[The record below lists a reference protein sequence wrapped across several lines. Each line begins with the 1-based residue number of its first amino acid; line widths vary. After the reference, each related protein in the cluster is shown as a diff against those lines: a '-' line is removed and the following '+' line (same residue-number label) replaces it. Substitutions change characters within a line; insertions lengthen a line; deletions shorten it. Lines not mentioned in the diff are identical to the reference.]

1 MRSFWM
7 LLGSLALVARAQ
19 KPIGCPILGPAYP
32 APTGL
37 SQDPVFLSK
46 AEELTAQ
53 LNEAI
58 ENGTLPFISA
68 AAQIFSGDEDDAAY
82 GFYLTDEIVKT
93 GSVGVREVDENT
105 IFRIGSVSKLWTMF
119 LYMTLNGT
127 RYFHEPVANYVPEL
141 RVKYNATQAVNDI
154 DHVSWS
160 EVTIGELASHQ
171 AGIARDYAF
180 GDLGFQSSH
189 LETMGFPP
197 LFNGEELACGN
208 TIQCDRKEFF
218 KGFLNMHPLTL
229 TSHTPIYSNAGYQIL
244 GYALEAIADTG
255 YEELLLRRLIEPL
268 NLTRSYLNAP
278 DASLAVVPY
287 NETYS
292 WFSYDIGE
300 EAPAGGIFS
309 SAKDMSTFGR
319 AILSNALI
327 DPATT
332 RRWLKPLSHTS
343 SLQNSVGAP
352 WEIYSYLLPRRVDLY
367 TKAGDIGLYSSSF
380 ALSPDHNAGFTV
392 LVAGPNSHQLTAT
405 IAEMT
410 ADILLPALD
419 EIAKNQALERFGG
432 TYALE
437 SAYSNVNS
445 SITITADEGPGLVVS
460 EWINDSVDMI
470 GSIMALQGV
479 ADRSALTIRLQP
491 SGLQAEGRM
500 SFSAVIYALPIPKD
514 AGPMLGSCFSW
525 ILLESM
531 VYGSVGLHEF
541 EFGLDAHGGATSLSP
556 RALRVRLPRV

>member
-1 MRSFWM
+1 MRSLW
-7 LLGSLALVARAQ
+7 LLGSLALVARAH
-19 KPIGCPILGPAYP
+19 KPTGCPILGAAYP
-32 APTGL
+32 APTAL
-37 SQDPVFLSK
+37 SQDPLFLST
-46 AEELTAQ
+46 AQNLTAR

-58 ENGTLPFISA
+58 DNGTLPSISFA
-68 AAQIFSGDEDDAAY
+68 VQIFSGDEDDAAY
-82 GFYLTDEIVKT
+82 GFYLTDEVVKT

-105 IFRIGSVSKLWTMF
+105 IFRIGSISKLWTMF

-127 RYFHEPVANYVPEL
+127 RYFNEPVAKYVPEL
-141 RVKYNATQAVNDI
+141 RVNYQAAQAADAI
-154 DHVSWS
+154 DDVSWS

-180 GDLGFQSSH
+180 GDLGFQPPGL

-197 LFNGEELACGN
+197 LLQDQQLTCGN
-208 TIQCDRKEFF
+208 TYQCNRQEFF
-218 KGFLNMHPLTL
+218 KGFSNMHPLSP

-255 YEELLLRRLIEPL
+255 YEEVLLRRLIEPL

-292 WFSYDIGE
+292 WFSFDMGD

-327 DPATT
+327 DPVTT
-332 RRWLKPLSHTS
+332 RRWLKPHSHTS

-352 WEIYSYLLPRRVDLY
+352 WEIYTYLLPRRVDLY

-380 ALSPDHNAGFTV
+380 GLSPDHNAGFTV
-392 LVAGPNSHQLTAT
+392 LVAGGNSHQLTAT

-410 ADILLPALD
+410 TDILLPALD
-419 EIAKNQALERFGG
+419 EIAKNQALERFAG
-432 TYALE
+432 TYTLE
-437 SAYSNVNS
+437 CASNVNS

-470 GSIMALQGV
+470 ESIMALQKV
-479 ADRSALTIRLQP
+479 QDRSALTIRLQP
-491 SGLQAEGRM
+491 SGLRAKGRI
-500 SFSAVIYALPIPKD
+500 SFSAVIYALPVSED
-514 AGPMLGSCFSW
+514 AGPLLGSCFSW
-525 ILLESM
+525 ILLESI
-531 VYGSVGLHEF
+531 VYGSVGLQEF
-541 EFGLDAHGGATSLSP
+541 EFELDEHGSARGLSP
-556 RALRVRLPRV
+556 KALRVTLPRV